1 MLQQPSLLHFHYLR
15 LMANQL
21 QFEHSP
27 YLKQHAHNPVDWMP
41 WGPEAL
47 KKAKDENKLIIVSIG
62 YSACHWCHVM
72 ERESFENSAIA
83 QTMNKFFVSIKID
96 REERPDIDQVY
107 MLAVQ
112 LMTNAGGWPLN
123 CICLPDGRPIYGGT
137 YFKPHDWQNILLQI
151 AQMWEEKPEVAFEY
165 AEKLNNGIQ
174 RAEKLPIHSIPDQ
187 YSREDLLEI
196 VTPWTE
202 TFDKKEGGYQ
212 KAPKFPLP
220 NNWLFFLKYGVL
232 SDDKEI
238 LNHVHFTLKKIG
250 SGGIYDQIGGGFARY
265 SVDHYWHIPH
275 FEKMLYDNG
284 QLLSL
289 YAEAYQQNR
298 DPFYKRIIEETIAW
312 AEREMLASN
321 HGFYSALDADSDGVE
336 GKYYA
341 FSKAEFDSVLGKDAG
356 LFSQYFNI
364 TESGNWE
371 EEQTNIPICA
381 INADQLAAKVNMSA
395 DEWAEFLKDSKK
407 KLYDFRE
414 KRVRPGLDHKQLT
427 SWNALF
433 LKGLVDAYTSL
444 DNIHFL
450 ELALNNAQFICN
462 ELIQNNGQLL
472 HQPKDKNRAI
482 AGFLDDY
489 AFTVEAFIVLYEATF
504 DFNWLTKARQ
514 LADKAI
520 VLFYDGSQKTFYY
533 TSSEAEQLIARKSEI
548 MDNVIP
554 SSLST
559 MTRQLKRLG
568 LLFDDEN
575 YIAIS
580 DQLLANVFPQIKTY
594 GSAYSNWAI
603 LLLEERY
610 GINEIALTGN
620 KAMAFKHE
628 LDQYYIPNKIVLGGT
643 EENLPLL
650 KHRVG
655 KETKAYL
662 CKNRTCSLPQD
673 SIKALINYI

>member
-1 MLQQPSLLHFHYLR
+1 
-15 LMANQL
+15 MANQL

-212 KAPKFPLP
+212 RAPKFPLP

-321 HGFYSALDADSDGVE
+321 HGFYSALDADSEGVE

-620 KAMAFKHE
+620 QAMAFKHE

>member
-1 MLQQPSLLHFHYLR
+1 
-15 LMANQL
+15 MANQL
-21 QFEHSP
+21 QFENSP

-47 KKAKDENKLIIVSIG
+47 KKATDENKLIIISIG

-151 AQMWEEKPEVAFEY
+151 AQMWEEKPEVALEY
-165 AEKLNNGIQ
+165 ADKLNNGIQ
-174 RAEKLPIHSIPDQ
+174 RAEKLPIHSIPEQ
-187 YSREDLLEI
+187 YTREDLREI
-196 VTPWTE
+196 VTPWIE

-212 KAPKFPLP
+212 RAPKFPLP

-232 SDDKEI
+232 ADDEEI

-265 SVDHYWHIPH
+265 SVDPYWHIPH

-289 YAEAYQQNR
+289 YAEAYQQHK

-312 AEREMLASN
+312 AEREMLAPN
-321 HGFYSALDADSDGVE
+321 HGFYSALDADSEGIE
-336 GKYYA
+336 GKFYS
-341 FSKAEFDSVLGKDAG
+341 FSKTELDEVLGKDAG

-364 TESGNWE
+364 TELGNWE

-395 DEWAEFLKDSKK
+395 DEWSEFLKDSKK

-433 LKGLVDAYTSL
+433 LKGLVDAYSSL
-444 DNIHFL
+444 DNRHFL

-472 HQPKDKNRAI
+472 HQPEDKNRAI

-520 VLFYDGSQKTFYY
+520 ALFYDGSQKTFYY

-554 SSLST
+554 SSSST

-568 LLFDDEN
+568 LLFDNEN

-610 GINEIALTGN
+610 GINEIALTGK

-655 KETKAYL
+655 KETKAYI